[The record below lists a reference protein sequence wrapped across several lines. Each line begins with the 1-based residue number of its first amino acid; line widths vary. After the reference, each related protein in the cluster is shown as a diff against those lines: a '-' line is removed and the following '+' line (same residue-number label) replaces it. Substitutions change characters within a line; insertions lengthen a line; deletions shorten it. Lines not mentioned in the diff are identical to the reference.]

1 MFLGP
6 LTDFGCEAIARRI
19 DATVKLQNS
28 LRGAQFGINRNGSQ
42 HGSGINSR
50 MAASSLVQGAVFT
63 VMVVRAGM
71 LRDPAFEAELAEQI
85 RRSPRFFLNAPV
97 VLDLR
102 NAEDFA
108 TSAEFADAKQTLH
121 RHTLTLVGVQNAQ
134 PAQVEAAA
142 AAGLASFAPN
152 STGPRRQRGSE
163 TAAASLPPPRP
174 QPEPRPA
181 SAPAAKTRLVT
192 QPVRSG
198 TQIYARGADLV
209 VTAAVSPGAEII
221 ADGNIHVYGPLRGR
235 ALAGAAG
242 DAQARIFCS
251 RFEAELVSIA
261 GHYLVSEQ
269 MPPEERGL
277 AVQIALVD
285 DRLTISRN

>member
-1 MFLGP
+1 VG
-6 LTDFGCEAIARRI
+6 D
-19 DATVKLQNS
+19 K
-28 LRGAQFGINRNGSQ
+28 
-42 HGSGINSR
+42 SR
-50 MAASSLVQGAVFT
+50 MAASLIQGAVFT
-63 VMVVRAGM
+63 VMVVRAGL

-97 VLDLR
+97 VLDLSD
-102 NAEDFA
+102 A
-108 TSAEFADAKQTLH
+108 AEFAIPAAFAEAREILRRNTLM
-121 RHTLTLVGVQNAQ
+121 LVGVQNAA
-134 PAQVEAAA
+134 PAQAEAAA
-142 AAGLASFAPN
+142 AAGLAAFAPN
-152 STGPRRQRGSE
+152 STGPRR
-163 TAAASLPPPRP
+163 
-174 QPEPRPA
+174 PRPA
-181 SAPAAKTRLVT
+181 DNPVPPAAPAPAPAAPPQAPAAVLPAVPDLPPGRTRLVT

-209 VTAAVSPGAEII
+209 VTAAVSPGAEIV

-242 DAQARIFCS
+242 DTQARIFCS

-269 MPPEERGL
+269 MPPQQRGL

-285 DRLTISRN
+285 DRLTITRN